1 LRISIRRDILARQL
15 SDEEA
20 DMRETRRAFVLT
32 MTGVAGV
39 LAADDGWMFGQY
51 PPTPPPP
58 PKPAEI
64 PNPAEIHSN
73 PQAMAAA
80 KRAMLRQ
87 NEKEFREGVE
97 RLYQLASELRE
108 EVQKTAT
115 TDVLSMRMVKKTEE
129 IEKLA
134 KNLKAK
140 AKGG

>member
-1 LRISIRRDILARQL
+1 
-15 SDEEA
+15 
-20 DMRETRRAFVLT
+20 MRETRRGFV
-32 MTGVAGV
+32 MAM
-39 LAADDGWMFGQY
+39 AAAACLIPAEEGWPFAQY

-58 PKPAEI
+58 PKPAET

-73 PQAMAAA
+73 PQAAAAA
-80 KRAMLRQ
+80 KRALLQQ

-97 RLYQLASELRE
+97 RLYQLTSELHE

-115 TDVLSMRMVKKTEE
+115 TDVLSVRMVKKTEQ

-134 KNLKAK
+134 KMLKNR